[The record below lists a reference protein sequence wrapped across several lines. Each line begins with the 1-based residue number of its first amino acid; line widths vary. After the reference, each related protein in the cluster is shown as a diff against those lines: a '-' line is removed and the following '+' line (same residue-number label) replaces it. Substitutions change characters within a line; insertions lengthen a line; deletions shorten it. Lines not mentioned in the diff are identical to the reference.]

1 MMRIE
6 PATIEDLSELVD
18 LTMALFEIEQDFSPD
33 REKQE
38 KGLRLILEQPNRGRI
53 FVVRSSHEIVGMVN
67 LMFTISTAMGGFVL
81 LLEDFII
88 HPDFRSQGYGSRL
101 IDYVL
106 KFAEKKNFLRITLLT
121 DKISQESQSFF
132 KSHGFELSA
141 MVPMRLR
148 FDGKLDT
155 EH

>member
-6 PATIEDLSELVD
+6 PATIEDLAELVN
-18 LTMALFEIEQDFSPD
+18 LTMALFEMEQDFSPN

-81 LLEDFII
+81 LMEDFII

-101 IDYVL
+101 VDYVM
-106 KFAEKKNFLRITLLT
+106 KFAKKKNFLRITLLT

-148 FDGKLDT
+148 FDGQLDT
-155 EH
+155 DG